1 MKCNFGLRAFEVALA
16 SHRVV
21 RNSWNG
27 VWLSLF
33 GSLAQSKSILTHWS
47 RECNAWREA
56 KPYIH
61 LNADCETVTWLKTRA
76 GVLGVSQMWFN
87 CGAVI
92 GFYQLKQIISR
103 LNDLRCIY
111 EHPGPSSSPLPF
123 LRKNKNKEEL
133 HLLNSWAGK
142 FLLFCH
148 CWSSS
153 SILSSWLSSD
163 HRGAKFIP
171 VRKCCLERHTEP
183 QWHHSHSLFVCRHH
197 AWLAASL
204 TLIWANEIFRLS

>member
-123 LRKNKNKEEL
+123 FKEKQKQRRITSIELLSWQVFTVLSLLEQQQHLEQLAVIWPQGRKVHSSEKMLPGKT
-133 HLLNSWAGK
+133 HWA
-142 FLLFCH
+142 
-148 CWSSS
+148 
-153 SILSSWLSSD
+153 
-163 HRGAKFIP
+163 A
-171 VRKCCLERHTEP
+171 VTP
-183 QWHHSHSLFVCRHH
+183 Q
-197 AWLAASL
+197 SL
-204 TLIWANEIFRLS
+204 TVCVSPSCLASCLSDSDMS